1 VCSTLGVLFHTHH
14 CSQDSNSNNTKGYL
28 EEIQEAR
35 TIEAISDQQLAD
47 SVDTVVVSP
56 ASSVWF

>member
-1 VCSTLGVLFHTHH
+1 
-14 CSQDSNSNNTKGYL
+14 L
-28 EEIQEAR
+28 EGIQEAR